1 MNLKAFIP
9 TPAEFGREA
18 LILLGGALIAAFLMR
33 QLPSVRQYIR
43 EAWGSQAGTPDDRRS
58 TWPNDACHPA
68 TNPAPKRASSK
79 SAADRSARTP
89 RV

>member
-43 EAWGSQAGTPDDRRS
+43 EAWGEPGGHT
-58 TWPNDACHPA
+58 
-68 TNPAPKRASSK
+68 
-79 SAADRSARTP
+79 
-89 RV
+89 